1 MININQS
8 FNYTLKITM
17 CYINALQI
25 HVIEKKQKTKNAL
38 LFTHHRHYLI
48 TMHNKLVTVAQEYKP
63 FDS

>member
-1 MININQS
+1 
-8 FNYTLKITM
+8 M

-25 HVIEKKQKTKNAL
+25 HVIKKKQKTKNAL

-48 TMHNKLVTVAQEYKP
+48 TMHNKLVTVAQEHKP